1 MEKAPFIGRER
12 ELNLI
17 HRLWQSQ
24 KAELLILYGRRRVGK
39 TRLLTHWLEVD
50 QPRALFWVAE
60 PTSAYDQLRSFS
72 QAVYNFANPG
82 LPAPDNFTYASW
94 AQAFQQ
100 IARLAQDER
109 LAVIIDEF
117 TYLMAVEAGISGVL
131 QNTWDH
137 TFKETNLF
145 LAISGSHIG
154 MMERDLLSYQAPLY
168 GRATALLK
176 LQPMPFA
183 DTREFFPRY
192 RPDERVAVYA
202 MLGGIPAYWE
212 RFDPA
217 ASIDQNIRNQF
228 LETNTLLQDEPRL
241 LLQDFVSEAHNY
253 VAILRAIAFGNRTP
267 KEIAGFTGLTDKHVP
282 AYLSKLVDTGFVER
296 RTPVTAPAS
305 TRSGRH
311 YITDPFLRFY
321 FRFLSRR
328 QAQLALG
335 VQDQALEEIKR
346 HLLDFIGTHTW
357 EELCQEWVLRAGAQ
371 GKLPFSPD
379 QVGSVW
385 TKNAQVDVVGI
396 NSMEKTLILGECK
409 WSPKEMGR
417 SVLRVLVEKTVEVVP
432 GDGKWKVAYLGFARG
447 GWTAEAQQYANELAK
462 RDLKGENWQVAGM
475 QLLDLQQVDHDLAGW
490 TGSGL
495 AT

>member
-1 MEKAPFIGRER
+1 MEKAEFVGRNR
-12 ELNLI
+12 ETEMLQ
-17 HRLWQSQ
+17 RLWRSN

-39 TRLLTHWLEVD
+39 TRLLTHWMQKD
-50 QPRALFWVAE
+50 QPRALFWVGE
-60 PTSAYDQLRSFS
+60 PTSAFDQLRSFS
-72 QAVYNFANPG
+72 QALYNFGNPG
-82 LPAPDNFTYASW
+82 MPAPDSFTYASW

-100 IARLAQDER
+100 VARLAQNER

-117 TYLMAVEAGISGVL
+117 TYLMAVESGIAGVL

-137 TFKETNLF
+137 VFKESNLF

-154 MMERDLLSYQAPLY
+154 MMEREVLSYQAPLY

-176 LQPMPFA
+176 LLPMPFA
-183 DTREFFPRY
+183 DTRTFFPRY
-192 RPDERVAVYA
+192 RPDERVALYS

-212 RFDPA
+212 RFDLA

-253 VAILRAIAFGNRTP
+253 VAILRAIAHGNRTP
-267 KEIAGFTGLTDKHVP
+267 KEISGFTGLAEKHVP
-282 AYLSKLVDTGFVER
+282 AYMSKLVETGFVER
-296 RTPVTAPAS
+296 RTPVTATAS
-305 TRSGRH
+305 ARSGRH
-311 YITDPFLRFY
+311 YISDPFLRFY

-357 EELCQEWVLRAGAQ
+357 EELCQEWLLRASAQ
-371 GKLPFSPD
+371 NKLPFSPD
-379 QVGSVW
+379 QVGSAW

-396 NSMEKTLILGECK
+396 NTMEKTLVLGECK
-409 WSPKEMGR
+409 WSPQVMGR
-417 SVLRVLVEKTVEVVP
+417 SVLRELVEKTAEIVP
-432 GDGKWKVAYLGFARG
+432 PDGKWTVYYLGFARS
-447 GWTAEAQQYANELAK
+447 GWTPEAQQYANDVAG
-462 RDLKGENWQVAGM
+462 RGQKGENWQAVGM
-475 QLLDLQQVDHDLAGW
+475 LLLDLKQVDQDLADW
-490 TGSGL
+490 T
-495 AT
+495 A